1 MRRRQFIALFG
12 GVATWPLF
20 ANAQQPK
27 IPVVG
32 YLSSESADRYATRL
46 SAFRQGLRATGFEEG
61 RNVSIEY
68 RWAEGQTDR
77 ILALAADLVRRQV
90 TVIAAPGSITAALA
104 AKAATTTIPIVFE
117 TGADPITTGLV
128 KSLNR
133 PEGNVTGITSLN
145 LEIGAKR
152 LQLLRELVPQAKS
165 FAVLL
170 NPTNPLNVE
179 ITKKNLED
187 SSQALELQLHF
198 LNASTERELETAFAR
213 LAQLRVGGLL
223 VGSDTFFNNR
233 AQQLA
238 ELTLKHSVPTV
249 FQAREFTAAGGL
261 VSYGGNVSET
271 HGQAGVYTGRILK
284 GERPAD
290 LPVQQVTKIELIINL
305 RTAKSLGINVPN
317 TLIGRADEVIE

>member
-1 MRRRQFIALFG
+1 
-12 GVATWPLF
+12 
-20 ANAQQPK
+20 
-27 IPVVG
+27 
-32 YLSSESADRYATRL
+32 
-46 SAFRQGLRATGFEEG
+46 
-61 RNVSIEY
+61 
-68 RWAEGQTDR
+68 
-77 ILALAADLVRRQV
+77 
-90 TVIAAPGSITAALA
+90 
-104 AKAATTTIPIVFE
+104 
-117 TGADPITTGLV
+117 
-128 KSLNR
+128 LNR

>member
-1 MRRRQFIALFG
+1 MKRREFITLVG
-12 GVATWPLF
+12 GVAAWPLF
-20 ANAQQPK
+20 ARAQQPK
-27 IPVVG
+27 MPVIG
-32 YLSSESADRYATRL
+32 YLGSESADRYATRL

-61 RNVSIEY
+61 RNVTIEY

-77 ILALAADLVRRQV
+77 LPALVADLVRRQV

-117 TGADPITTGLV
+117 TGADPVSTGLV

-152 LQLLRELVPQAKS
+152 LQLLRELVPQARS
-165 FAVLL
+165 VTVLL

-179 ITKKNLED
+179 ITKNNLHD
-187 SSQALELQLHF
+187 SSRALGLELHF
-198 LNASTERELETAFAR
+198 LNAGTERELESVFVE
-213 LAQLRVGGLL
+213 LAQLHVGGLL

-238 ELTLKHSVPTV
+238 ELTRKHAVPTV
-249 FQAREFTAAGGL
+249 FQAREFAAAGGL

-284 GERPAD
+284 GDRP
-290 LPVQQVTKIELIINL
+290 ICRSSRL
-305 RTAKSLGINVPN
+305 RKSS
-317 TLIGRADEVIE
+317 